1 MQDGGIGKDG
11 ALSGEKSEGFDG
23 KVFELVGENVA
34 RFGQALEGVRIVE
47 GGGES
52 EISHGGGG
60 AGGVGIEDGDAVAHA
75 ASSESEHATELTAAD
90 DAYGLAWRDHGR

>member
-34 RFGQALEGVRIVE
+34 GFG
-47 GGGES
+47 
-52 EISHGGGG
+52 
-60 AGGVGIEDGDAVAHA
+60 
-75 ASSESEHATELTAAD
+75 
-90 DAYGLAWRDHGR
+90 

>member
-11 ALSGEKSEGFDG
+11 ALSGEKSEGCDG

-52 EISHGGGG
+52 EVGHG
-60 AGGVGIEDGDAVAHA
+60 
-75 ASSESEHATELTAAD
+75 
-90 DAYGLAWRDHGR
+90 

>member
-1 MQDGGIGKDG
+1 MEDGGIGKDG

-52 EISHGGGG
+52 EIGHGGGG

-75 ASSESEHATELTAAD
+75 ASSESEHAAELTATD

>member
-1 MQDGGIGKDG
+1 MEDGGIGKDG

-34 RFGQALEGVRIVE
+34 RFSQALEGVRIVE

-52 EISHGGGG
+52 EIGHGGGG

-75 ASSESEHATELTAAD
+75 ASSESEHATELTATD